1 MTIYKKSISLKKIKH
16 DKTIQSHPFLAYKY
30 DFSIHINKLAATIE
44 DRAMKILTS
53 VILNELKEF
62 YHFFKQQEIPAK
74 TILLQEGQIS
84 KTMFFIEKGCLRTWI
99 NNDGKEITT
108 QFFFEGDGVSSIES
122 FRTNQPSLYSIES
135 LEPCILKTLS
145 QKDFQMILES
155 SPELRKKLEDHLFR
169 RLFQSQQLLY
179 SFLKNNPQ
187 KRYEELIEN
196 YPHIVQRVPQHYIA
210 SYLGITSV
218 SLSRIRNRL

>member
-1 MTIYKKSISLKKIKH
+1 
-16 DKTIQSHPFLAYKY
+16 
-30 DFSIHINKLAATIE
+30 
-44 DRAMKILTS
+44 
-53 VILNELKEF
+53 
-62 YHFFKQQEIPAK
+62 
-74 TILLQEGQIS
+74 
-84 KTMFFIEKGCLRTWI
+84 MFFIEKGCLRTWI

-145 QKDFQMILES
+145 QKDFQIVLES

-179 SFLKNNPQ
+179 SFLKNKPK
-187 KRYEELIEN
+187 KRYEELIKQH
-196 YPHIVQRVPQHYIA
+196 PLIIQRVPQHYIA
-210 SYLGITSV
+210 SYLGITPV
-218 SLSRIRNRL
+218 SLSRIRNRQ

>member
-1 MTIYKKSISLKKIKH
+1 M
-16 DKTIQSHPFLAYKY
+16 
-30 DFSIHINKLAATIE
+30 NKQKWE
-44 DRAMKILTS
+44 
-53 VILNELKEF
+53 
-62 YHFFKQQEIPAK
+62 FFKHRFKRKEVPAK
-74 TILLQEGQIS
+74 TMLLQEGQIS
-84 KTMFFIEKGCLRTWI
+84 GTMFFIEKGCLRTWI

-108 QFFFEGDGVSSIES
+108 QFFFEGESVSSIES

-135 LEPCILKTLS
+135 IEPSILQTLS
-145 QKDFQMILES
+145 QKDFHNILES
-155 SPELRKKLEDHLFR
+155 SPELKMKLEDHLFR

-196 YPHIVQRVPQHYIA
+196 HPHIVQRVPQHYIA

-218 SLSRIRNRL
+218 SLSRIRTRL